1 MQAALKDLSNSPH
14 NSSSFVICQRV
25 LHKCHEIIFGDLPPQ
40 VTPYSTMSIP
50 FRSRFTRKKVKPHME
65 PAIIGIGMVLA
76 GTPAMP
82 WLTDIMGQVAI
93 EQGRAEDSEMS
104 EFRSIEQS
112 EEEMATGVGQI
123 ASPDSA
129 DDEPENPTDDS
140 PPSPDSIS
148 SEPSL
153 LSRRRAMG
161 PAQTVPALPLHLRG
175 LRRSRHSE
183 DPLGQLDAEHSET
196 VTPYQSSPSI
206 SSARAPLRTASY
218 NHADAL
224 LQTYDIPS
232 QIHLL
237 KGHYCRSEVSHCTS
251 CMYVLYQCHCQ
262 VQFILSLENI
272 SNRLLVVPRPARVS
286 ALRAELTS
294 LNHKL
299 PAEVTSLYAYL
310 SW

>member
-1 MQAALKDLSNSPH
+1 
-14 NSSSFVICQRV
+14 
-25 LHKCHEIIFGDLPPQ
+25 
-40 VTPYSTMSIP
+40 
-50 FRSRFTRKKVKPHME
+50 ME

-93 EQGRAEDSEMS
+93 EQGRAEDTETL
-104 EFRSIEQS
+104 EIRSIENN
-112 EEEMATGVGQI
+112 EEEIATGVGQI
-123 ASPDSA
+123 VSPDSA
-129 DDEPENPTDDS
+129 DDEPENPADDS

-218 NHADAL
+218 NHADSL
-224 LQTYDIPS
+224 LQTYDISS

-237 KGHYCRSEVSHCTS
+237 KGHYCRSEVSYCTS
-251 CMYVLYQCHCQ
+251 
-262 VQFILSLENI
+262 
-272 SNRLLVVPRPARVS
+272 
-286 ALRAELTS
+286 
-294 LNHKL
+294 
-299 PAEVTSLYAYL
+299 YACVI
-310 SW
+310 